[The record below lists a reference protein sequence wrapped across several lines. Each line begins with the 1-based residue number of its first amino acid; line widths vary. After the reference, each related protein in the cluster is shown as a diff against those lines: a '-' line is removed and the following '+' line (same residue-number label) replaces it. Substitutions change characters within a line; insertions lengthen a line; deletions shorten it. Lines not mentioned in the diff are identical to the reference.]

1 MENEYY
7 EDYYRVELL
16 NSFIPLLRQI
26 GSKNTRAIVNM
37 YTNRLNSSHDYNS
50 DPAGCIVDLIQAV
63 TNSDLSNAKLSKM
76 VFDIQHEVHPEPG
89 IRGFPGMRGIKG

>member
-1 MENEYY
+1 MPSENM

-26 GSKNTRAIVNM
+26 GNKDTRAIVNM
-37 YTNRLNSSHDYNS
+37 YINHLNSSHNYNS

-63 TNSDLSNAKLSKM
+63 TNSDLPNAKLSQM
-76 VFDIQHEVHPEPG
+76 VFDVQREVDPEPG
-89 IRGFPGMRGIKG
+89 IRGLPGMRGRK

>member
-1 MENEYY
+1 MTSKGQ

-26 GSKNTRAIVNM
+26 GHKDTRAIVNM
-37 YTNRLNSSHDYNS
+37 YTNHLDSSHDYNS

-63 TNSDLSNAKLSKM
+63 TNSDLPNAKLSEM
-76 VFDIQHEVHPEPG
+76 IFDIQHEVDPEPG
-89 IRGFPGMRGIKG
+89 IRGLPGMRGRKG